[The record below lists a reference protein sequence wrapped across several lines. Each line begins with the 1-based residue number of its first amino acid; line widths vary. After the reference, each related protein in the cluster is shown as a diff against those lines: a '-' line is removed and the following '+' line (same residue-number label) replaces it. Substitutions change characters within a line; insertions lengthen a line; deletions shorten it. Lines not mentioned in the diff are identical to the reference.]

1 MKILKTISWIIKGFI
16 LLLLLIM
23 AAMNTQSV
31 RFTYLPEQAVDV
43 PLIVILFGGFVVG
56 TIFGLFAMFGRLLR
70 LRSETH
76 RLRHE
81 VQKTA
86 RLASQDIAAPV
97 AAPSDNSQ
105 NLKK

>member
-1 MKILKTISWIIKGFI
+1 MKILKTISLIIKVLI
-16 LLLLLIM
+16 LLLLLIV

-56 TIFGLFAMFGRLLR
+56 TVFGLFAMFGRLLR
-70 LRSETH
+70 LRSENN

-86 RLASQDIAAPV
+86 RLATQDISAPAAAGD
-97 AAPSDNSQ
+97 AAQDA
-105 NLKK
+105 KK